1 MNTFPLRI
9 YESDGIF
16 FEGDAQS
23 VTIPA
28 EDGEY
33 AVLAAHENT
42 VVAVEPGILHY
53 VTDEGELFYASVSN
67 GMLRVED
74 GDVLVLVETA
84 ERPEEIDEERAR
96 RKEEEAREEM
106 RAQKS
111 RRDFYLAEAML
122 RRELARLK
130 LLKDHGNN
138 L

>member
-111 RRDFYLAEAML
+111 RRDFYLAEATL

>member
-16 FEGDAQS
+16 YEGEAQS

-33 AVLAAHENT
+33 AVMALHENT

-67 GMLRVED
+67 GL
-74 GDVLVLVETA
+74 
-84 ERPEEIDEERAR
+84 
-96 RKEEEAREEM
+96 
-106 RAQKS
+106 S
-111 RRDFYLAEAML
+111 S
-122 RRELARLK
+122 
-130 LLKDHGNN
+130 
-138 L
+138 